1 MKIDKQ
7 SLYKRLVYQ
16 NIEDVLDEL
25 NAEDKGRY
33 YICNCP
39 ECNEH
44 EAFIYKNNT
53 NFIQCNRENHCGERM
68 LLQFHEK
75 KSLHSEREKI
85 QQTFP
90 SLSDDQ
96 KEALTWSMRLFSF
109 AKTGLKSEALDNG
122 YRGLSKGNIR
132 KHIVDLQNREVI
144 QYFFRKTSSLLGKDY
159 SKNNWMCK
167 RNLIFPLYD
176 KNNILD
182 RVLLRSSIDPTLEP
196 KEIQLIMNPSKDTKD
211 FFMEIPE
218 ETKTVVF
225 SESLLDA
232 LSFREVDAHCGFIA
246 LTGASKT
253 RQVQAYICENN
264 DVFTNKHILV
274 AMDDDKAG
282 WKATKKLVNT
292 LRTEGLGENVSLFR
306 YSDGYKDANE
316 FLQGNRA
323 RFTKRYLQDT
333 NQLQQTKRIQNEMP
347 FS

>member
-1 MKIDKQ
+1 MDKQ

-16 NIEDVLDEL
+16 NIENALDEL

-44 EAFIYKNNT
+44 EAFIYKNNK
-53 NFIQCNRENHCGERM
+53 NFIQCNRENHCGEQM
-68 LLQFHEK
+68 LLQFQEK
-75 KSLHSEREKI
+75 KSLDAEIEKI
-85 QQTFP
+85 QETFP

-109 AKTGLKSEALDNG
+109 AKIGLKSDTLDNG
-122 YRGLSKGNIR
+122 YRGLSKENTR
-132 KHIVDLQNREVI
+132 KHIVDLQNKEVAE
-144 QYFFRKTSSLLGKDY
+144 YFFKKTSSLIGKDY
-159 SKNNWMCK
+159 SNNSWMCK
-167 RNLIFPLYD
+167 RNLVFLLYD

-211 FFMEIPE
+211 FFIEIPE
-218 ETKTVVF
+218 EMKTVVF

-232 LSFREVDAHCGFIA
+232 LSFREVDEHCGFIA

-253 RQVQAYICENN
+253 RQVEAYIRENK
-264 DVFTNKHILV
+264 DAFTDKHILV
-274 AMDDDKAG
+274 AMDNDKAG
-282 WKATKKLVNT
+282 WKATRKLVDT
-292 LRTEGLGENVSLFR
+292 LETEGLDENVSLFS

-323 RFTKRYLQDT
+323 QFSKSYLQDT
-333 NQLQQTKRIQNEMP
+333 NQLQQTKQIENEIP